1 MLIGGYFMLDGMR
14 VIDFS
19 QYIPGSYASQRLGEM
34 GAEIIKVEPVTGN
47 PIRSFGRE
55 VGAEG
60 VIFTSYNYGKKS
72 ISLNLKEVDGQKIA
86 LELIMASD
94 VVIESFRP
102 EIMKSFG
109 LAYENIKGVK
119 KDIIYLSL
127 TGYGQ
132 SGSFSNYGSHDLN
145 YLALSGVLSQ
155 FKDENDKPILPK
167 ITFADI
173 IGGMA
178 ASEQVVSAL
187 FKRERTG
194 EGSYIDLS
202 LMDQIYS
209 LIKTSAYT
217 EEITGKDNIISQL
230 NGNLISYNIYE
241 TKDGRFVSL
250 AALEYKFWYNF
261 CEAMEKPGWLS
272 AHLDTI
278 TVNTIIYNEVK
289 ELFRTRNLK
298 EWSDFSM
305 QVDCCLTPILEI
317 GELKNHQYI
326 LEKKLFSTNIT
337 APTIGEDN
345 DEILKKVLNKSDEEI
360 LQLQKKGVI

>member
-1 MLIGGYFMLDGMR
+1 MLNNIR
-14 VIDFS
+14 IIDFS

-34 GAEIIKVEPVTGN
+34 GAEIIKVEPLSGN
-47 PIRSFGRE
+47 PIRSFGRD

-60 VIFTSYNYGKKS
+60 VIFTAYNYGKKS
-72 ISLNLKEVDGQKIA
+72 LALNLKAIEGREIA
-86 LELIMASD
+86 LDLIKTAD

-109 LAYENIKGVK
+109 LDYLCVK
-119 KDIIYLSL
+119 EVKDDIIYLSL

-132 SGSFSNYGSHDLN
+132 KGSFANFGSHDLN

-155 FKDENDKPILPK
+155 FKDEAGRPILPK

-194 EGSYIDLS
+194 EGSYIDLA
-202 LMDQIYS
+202 LMNEIFS

-217 EEITGKDNIISQL
+217 MEKTRKDNIISQL
-230 NGNLISYNIYE
+230 NGDLISYNIYE
-241 TKDGRFVSL
+241 TKEGRFVTL
-250 AALEYKFWYNF
+250 AALEYKFWHNF
-261 CEAMEKPGWLS
+261 CEAVGKQEWLS
-272 AHLDTI
+272 AHLDTL
-278 TVNTIIYNEVK
+278 TSNAKIYNEVK
-289 ELFRTRNLK
+289 EQFYSRTLK
-298 EWSDFSM
+298 EWTDFSM
-305 QVDCCLTPILEI
+305 QVDCCLTPILEV

-326 LEKKLFSTNIT
+326 LEKELFSTNIT
-337 APTIGEDN
+337 ATTIGEN
-345 DEILKKVLNKSDEEI
+345 TIELLQTILNKSDEEI
-360 LQLQKKGVI
+360 LLLQNKGVI

>member
-1 MLIGGYFMLDGMR
+1 MLKDIR
-14 VIDFS
+14 IIDFS

-34 GAEIIKVEPVTGN
+34 GAEIIKVEPLSGN
-47 PIRSFGRE
+47 PIRGFGRE

-60 VIFTSYNYGKKS
+60 VVFTAYNYGKKS
-72 ISLNLKEVDGQKIA
+72 IALNLKDREGQQIA
-86 LELIMASD
+86 LDLIKASD

-102 EIMKSFG
+102 NVMNSFG
-109 LAYENIKGVK
+109 LDYENIKEVK

-155 FKDENDKPILPK
+155 FKDESGRPILPK

-194 EGSYIDLS
+194 KGSYIDLA
-202 LMDQIYS
+202 LMDEIYS

-217 EEITGKDNIISQL
+217 KEMTGKDNIISQL
-230 NGNLISYNIYE
+230 NGDLISYNIYE
-241 TKDGRFVSL
+241 TMDGRFVTL
-250 AALEYKFWYNF
+250 AALEYKFWHSF
-261 CEAMEKPGWLS
+261 CEAVGKSDWLN
-272 AHLDTI
+272 AHLATL
-278 TVNTIIYNEVK
+278 TENAEIYNDVR
-289 ELFRTRNLK
+289 ELFRSRTLH
-298 EWSDFSM
+298 EWTEFSL
-305 QVDCCLTPILEI
+305 QVDCCLTPILEV

-326 LEKKLFSTNIT
+326 QEKGLFSSDIT
-337 APTIGEDN
+337 APSVGKNTVE
-345 DEILKKVLNKSDEEI
+345 LLQAVLNKSDEEI
-360 LQLQKKGVI
+360 VYLQKKGVI